1 MSESTST
8 VFDQQS
14 LGRVRR
20 ARTLRRVGIGALMVY
35 LAMGAL
41 NVFGVRSDAVTATG
55 GGYRLTVTYAAMT
68 RAGLATPWSIEIER
82 AAGFDGPV
90 TVATTSEYFD
100 LFDENGLDPDPSSA
114 TDDGERIIWEFE
126 PPPGDTLAI
135 SFDARVGPAIQVGK
149 EAETAVLVD
158 GSPIV
163 SVRYATGVMP

>member
-14 LGRVRR
+14 LTRIRR
-20 ARTLRRVGIGALMVY
+20 ARTLRRIGISVLIVFLALGAF
-35 LAMGAL
+35 
-41 NVFGVRSDAVTATG
+41 NVFGVRSDAVSATG

-68 RAGLATPWSIEIER
+68 RAGLATPWSMEIQR
-82 AAGFDGPV
+82 AGGFDGPV

-114 TDDGERIIWEFE
+114 TDDGEWIIWEFE

-135 SFDARVGPAIQVGK
+135 SLDARTGPAIQVGK
-149 EAETAVLVD
+149 EAQTAVLVD
-158 GSPIV
+158 ERPVV